1 MSDPALPIQIPTIKT
16 CGDCGHASVY
26 HLGEDMVVGNG
37 PCMIGHAPGLMT
49 YHPCACK
56 EFKEQPP
63 EKERPVEHC
72 VACGGE
78 LKFIWK
84 DRTSQWACLLCGK
97 LWPVLMLP
105 VHPHD
110 YATR

>member
-1 MSDPALPIQIPTIKT
+1 MSDTALPIQIPTIKT